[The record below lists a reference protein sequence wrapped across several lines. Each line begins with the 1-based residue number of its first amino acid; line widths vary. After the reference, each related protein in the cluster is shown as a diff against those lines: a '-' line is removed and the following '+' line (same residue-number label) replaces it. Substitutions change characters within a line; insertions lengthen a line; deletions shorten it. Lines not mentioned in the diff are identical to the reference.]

1 CFKISQGQGFGW
13 CCLFAV
19 YTVLFTLFRL
29 KFSCITYLTSYHW
42 TCCFLYHTP
51 APAPAPE
58 DGGGAGKFA
67 AKSGMTS
74 LQGGENMI
82 NYYSL

>member
-1 CFKISQGQGFGW
+1 M
-13 CCLFAV
+13 
-19 YTVLFTLFRL
+19 FTLQYR
-29 KFSCITYLTSYHW
+29 
-42 TCCFLYHTP
+42 FLYHTP

>member
-1 CFKISQGQGFGW
+1 MC
-13 CCLFAV
+13 
-19 YTVLFTLFRL
+19 VLPVSRRI
-29 KFSCITYLTSYHW
+29 ITIPP
-42 TCCFLYHTP
+42 CCFLYHTP